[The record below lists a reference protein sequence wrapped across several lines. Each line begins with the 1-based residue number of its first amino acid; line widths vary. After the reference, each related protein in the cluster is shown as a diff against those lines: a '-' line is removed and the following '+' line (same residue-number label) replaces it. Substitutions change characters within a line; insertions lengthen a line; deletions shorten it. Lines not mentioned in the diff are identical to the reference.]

1 MAGEVIQEIKKRE
14 NEASELIART
24 HVDAKKILEKTRDAK
39 ADLIREKDVLLEKEE
54 VRIRDRYAKETEDIV
69 EQIEEEEKSTIQK
82 LTNACEKNIGKVVDF
97 IASEIVKE

>member
-14 NEASELIART
+14 NEASELIARS
-24 HVDAKKILEKTRDAK
+24 HADAKKLLEKTRDAK

>member
-14 NEASELIART
+14 NEASELIARA
-24 HVDAKKILEKTRDAK
+24 HADAKKLLEKTRDTK